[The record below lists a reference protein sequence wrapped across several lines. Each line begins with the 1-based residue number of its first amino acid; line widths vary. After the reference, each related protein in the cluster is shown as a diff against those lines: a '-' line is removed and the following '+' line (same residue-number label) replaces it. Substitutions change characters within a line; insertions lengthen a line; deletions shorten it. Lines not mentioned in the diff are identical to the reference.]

1 MKREPCELSS
11 FFPAP
16 AADSLSRSLESSSPG
31 ESPFSRYVFPS
42 KSQDMPQV
50 RKSRDIMHSIGLQR
64 NPPVR
69 AHLGLNFSG
78 VSVDFDVALSSS
90 VLHLSRSVCS
100 QPSLLSAESVRT
112 DQLRH
117 ARHGSQFFFF
127 FIFHSF
133 ECGQR
138 SARLQIDPPLAWT
151 PQFKIEGISEHG
163 IELNRRCQHEPG
175 GGGGGYITAV
185 VQQKT
190 FAVK

>member
-127 FIFHSF
+127 SFFILLSADNGPHAFRLTH
-133 ECGQR
+133 R
-138 SARLQIDPPLAWT
+138 SRGPPNLKLRG
-151 PQFKIEGISEHG
+151 FLSM
-163 IELNRRCQHEPG
+163 
-175 GGGGGYITAV
+175 V
-185 VQQKT
+185 SS
-190 FAVK
+190 